1 MQQAI
6 GEGLFAGSSFAA
18 SYWGRTIRRVFFCSK
33 LLGKDYPQ
41 GLLLQ
46 QAIGEG
52 LSAGS
57 SFAASYWG
65 RTIRRVFFCSKL
77 LGKDHP
83 HGLLLQQAFGES
95 PFAVAAKE
103 DPADSPSPIACC
115 KRRPCGL
122 SFPNSLLQKED
133 PANSP
138 SSIACCNSNSTE
150 GSAKPLKE
158 KPFGQTFK
166 KKTLPPR
173 AKGPPRDR
181 RTRGP
186 ADQRTTGP
194 KDQGTS
200 GPENWKTNE
209 QGAQEPRNQRPEDQ
223 RTRPKDQGPRDQR
236 TSEPRA

>member
-1 MQQAI
+1 MLTCINPSLNLINRLYTGPELIGGRVFFLRFGQTVFFKGLAEPSVEFELQQAI

-83 HGLLLQQAFGES
+83 QGLLFAASSWGKSIRRAF
-95 PFAVAAKE
+95 F
-103 DPADSPSPIACC
+103 PS
-115 KRRPCGL
+115 K
-122 SFPNSLLQKED
+122 LLGK
-133 PANSP
+133 
-138 SSIACCNSNSTE
+138 SN
-150 GSAKPLKE
+150 L
-158 KPFGQTFK
+158 
-166 KKTLPPR
+166 
-173 AKGPPRDR
+173 
-181 RTRGP
+181 
-186 ADQRTTGP
+186 
-194 KDQGTS
+194 
-200 GPENWKTNE
+200 
-209 QGAQEPRNQRPEDQ
+209 
-223 RTRPKDQGPRDQR
+223 
-236 TSEPRA
+236 

>member
-1 MQQAI
+1 MPCSTLLYSAILRNWRKVFFFFKGLAKRFFLKGLAEPSVDFELQQAI

-83 HGLLLQQAFGES
+83 QGLLLQQALGES
-95 PFAVAAKE
+95 PFVGLFF
-103 DPADSPSPIACC
+103 PASYWANQICNLLLW
-115 KRRPCGL
+115 GL
-122 SFPNSLLQKED
+122 FLQQAIGYVLVLGFLL
-133 PANSP
+133 
-138 SSIACCNSNSTE
+138 
-150 GSAKPLKE
+150 
-158 KPFGQTFK
+158 FGYW
-166 KKTLPPR
+166 
-173 AKGPPRDR
+173 G
-181 RTRGP
+181 
-186 ADQRTTGP
+186 RTTYRVFFCSKLLG
-194 KDQGTS
+194 KFHS
-200 GPENWKTNE
+200 
-209 QGAQEPRNQRPEDQ
+209 
-223 RTRPKDQGPRDQR
+223 
-236 TSEPRA
+236 